1 MKNEKLLNALGDIDD
16 DLILDAVGVTKAK
29 RRKSWVMWGSLAAA
43 LVLCVSAGLLGL
55 RLWGQQPL
63 ASSVVIL
70 DVNPSISLTVDTE
83 EKIVSAEGLNEDGN
97 LILDGMDLSGV
108 DMTVALNAI
117 VGSMLQKGYLSDLQN
132 AILVSVENDDAQL
145 SAALQERVSAIL
157 GSTFQGGNLDVTV
170 LSQTLNDTAALEQMA
185 QTYGISLG
193 KAALIQEVVA
203 QDPTMT
209 VQKLAPLSITE
220 IALISQ
226 SRDLSPEAVTQDGT
240 ASDKAYISREAAVE
254 TAYSH
259 ANVNAEDASLAKVE
273 FDSDDGVMIYEVEFY
288 AGTVEHECHIDARTG
303 QVLKYETEDKGAD
316 WGHHSFSTQQPAGTQ
331 PPASTQQPTGTQQPA
346 STQQPSGTQ
355 QPASAQSPSG
365 TQQPASQ
372 YAGEEAAKAA
382 ALTHAGVS
390 ADAVSYINA
399 WIDYDDGHP
408 EHYKVE
414 FMVGDVEYEYEIDLY
429 TCAVLEHE
437 MEDHGRHADS
447 HAHHSAD
454 SVPTADIG
462 VQGAQAAALSH
473 AGLSES
479 QVTGLKADY
488 DYDDGIAKYEVEFKY
503 NGYEY
508 EYEIDAATGTI
519 LKSEIDD

>member
-1 MKNEKLLNALGDIDD
+1 MKNEKLLNALGNIDD
-16 DLILDAVGVTKAK
+16 DLILDAADVTKAK
-29 RRKSWVMWGSLAAA
+29 KRKSWVMWGSLAAA

-55 RLWGQQPL
+55 RTFGPQPL
-63 ASSVVIL
+63 ASSIVIL
-70 DVNPSISLTVDTE
+70 DVNPSISLTVDTG

-157 GSTFQGGNLDVTV
+157 GSTFQGGSLDVTV
-170 LSQTLNDTAALEQMA
+170 LSQTLNDTTALEQIA
-185 QTYGISLG
+185 QTYDISLG
-193 KAALIQEVVA
+193 KAALIQEVIA

-226 SRDLSPEAVTQDGT
+226 SRDLSPGTVTQDGT

-254 TAYSH
+254 IAYSH
-259 ANVNAEDASLAKVE
+259 ANVNAEDASLDKVE

-288 AGTVEHECHIDARTG
+288 AGTVEHECRIDARTG
-303 QVLKYETEDKGAD
+303 QVLKYETEDKGAN
-316 WGHHSFSTQQPAGTQ
+316 WGHHSSNTQQPATQ
-331 PPASTQQPTGTQQPA
+331 PPASTQQPASTQSPSGTQQPA
-346 STQQPSGTQ
+346 STQ
-355 QPASAQSPSG
+355 SPSG
-365 TQQPASQ
+365 AQQPASQ

-399 WIDYDDGHP
+399 WLDYDDGHP

-437 MEDHGRHADS
+437 MKDYGHHADR
-447 HAHHSAD
+447 HGDHSAA
-454 SVPTADIG
+454 SVPAADIG
-462 VQGAQAAALSH
+462 AQGAQAAALSH

-508 EYEIDAATGTI
+508 EYEIDAATGTV